1 MNVIIS
7 PIEQARLDNSE
18 LTYEQYLEILQGL
31 SEAEMVDELA
41 SLFLRVDEIEDI
53 IGYELGKLKEEIQ
66 DPNSVLGR
74 AYRHG
79 VARTK
84 LRLRLDTMQFAL
96 SGSPQAAEEMK
107 EYLSDQMMSENA

>member
-1 MNVIIS
+1 MNAIIS
-7 PIEQARLDNSE
+7 PIEKANSNKSE

-31 SEAEMVDELA
+31 SETEMVDELA
-41 SLFLRVDEIEDI
+41 SLFLRVDEIEDLM
-53 IGYELGKLKEEIQ
+53 GYEKDFLKNEIH
-66 DPNSVLGR
+66 DPDSEIGR

-84 LRLRLDTMQFAL
+84 LRLRFDIRNFAMT
-96 SGSPQAAEEMK
+96 GSTSAAADMK